1 MRQKRHRSAG
11 FLKAPIEIS
20 TLTSLVFHYLSQI
33 QRNVGVTITPLLAS
47 VKNDITKSIKRMK

>member
-47 VKNDITKSIKRMK
+47 VKMI